1 MIFSLTSSLTKVIR
15 ESQCYMMTLS
25 FGTLQGFVKFLE
37 GYYIVLITKRRRIAV
52 IGYHTIYKI
61 EDTTMVYI
69 PNEAVRI
76 HHPDEARYVKL
87 FQSVDLSSN
96 FYFSYSYDLSHT
108 LQYNLTPPKEI
119 RTHFEAQTLDEET
132 RKKME
137 THTMGVKAHANYK
150 FVWNSYLLKP
160 VESVFH
166 SDWILFITHGFV
178 GQSNISI
185 FGKSFYLTLI
195 ARRSNK
201 FAGTRFLKRG
211 ANFEVRYPI
220 G

>member
-1 MIFSLTSSLTKVIR
+1 
-15 ESQCYMMTLS
+15 
-25 FGTLQGFVKFLE
+25 
-37 GYYIVLITKRRRIAV
+37 
-52 IGYHTIYKI
+52 
-61 EDTTMVYI
+61 MVYI
-69 PNEAVRI
+69 PHESVRV

-119 RTHFEAQTLDEET
+119 RTTFDGNVQAGEMTEKTADGCVL
-132 RKKME
+132 
-137 THTMGVKAHANYK
+137 GVKAHPNYK
-150 FVWNSYLLKP
+150 FVWNSFLLKP

-166 SDWILFITHGFV
+166 SDWIIYVIHGFM

-211 ANFEVRYPI
+211 ANYDVNIHFVHLLMMLVENNISWSNGQRHCLPAI
-220 G
+220 RPGFDSHSRQIFF

>member
-1 MIFSLTSSLTKVIR
+1 M
-15 ESQCYMMTLS
+15 
-25 FGTLQGFVKFLE
+25 
-37 GYYIVLITKRRRIAV
+37 LITKRRRIAV

-69 PNEAVRI
+69 PNESVRI

-96 FYFSYSYDLSHT
+96 FYFRLVKCLGDQLKKNVELIIAFSINSYSYDLSHT

-119 RTHFEAQTLDEET
+119 RPTFEGVPLESENRGRAGEPVL
-132 RKKME
+132 
-137 THTMGVKAHANYK
+137 GVKAHPNYK
-150 FVWNSYLLKP
+150 FVWNSFLLKP
-160 VESVFH
+160 VESIFH
-166 SDWILFITHGFV
+166 SDWILFVIHGFV
-178 GQSNISI
+178 GQSNISLY
-185 FGKSFYLTLI
+185 GKSFYLTLI

-211 ANFEVRYPI
+211 ANYEVKI
-220 G
+220 GLRNLNLFQ